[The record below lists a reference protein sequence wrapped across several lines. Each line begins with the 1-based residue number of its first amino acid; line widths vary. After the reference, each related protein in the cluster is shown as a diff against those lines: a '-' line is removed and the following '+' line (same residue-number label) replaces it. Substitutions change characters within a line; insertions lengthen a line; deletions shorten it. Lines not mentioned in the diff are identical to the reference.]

1 MATKMQRKAN
11 GEGSLRLRSNGTY
24 EYRLTYYDIYGN
36 RKAKSFYGQSDVVC
50 YEKAEKFIDTLE
62 KEKLGI
68 DITATIP
75 DIVKNKCKQD
85 FDMNYVGEQG
95 YSRNLHT
102 ISIIEKSSIGQIP
115 ITEVSAP
122 LIDMFLRTL
131 TGYSNSIISKVYRHL
146 RLAFREAYN
155 KGIIEKNIFEMA
167 NIRCPKSIKKTK
179 KVTGLTKD
187 EQKRFVDYLEQY
199 DAPHGRNEY
208 KAQLLISLYSGM
220 RMGEVNALRADNI
233 DFKHG
238 VIHVSSTISRGLD
251 YRAFIKD
258 GTKTNAGI
266 RDIPIMNNL
275 KPILKK
281 AIEDAPEN
289 EYGLLFYDNEHD
301 KLITTCQVN
310 EFFKRTCIKCDIPLR
325 GQHSLRHTFATRCIE
340 ANIPAVV
347 LKNWLGH
354 TDIHVT
360 LDTYAD
366 VFSNM
371 HNESILKLDS
381 YINNLSTV
389 S

>member
-1 MATKMQRKAN
+1 MASKMQRNAN

-24 EYRLTYYDIYGN
+24 EYRLSYYDVYGN

-50 YEKAEKFIDTLE
+50 YNKAEQFLEALE

-68 DITATIP
+68 DVTATIP

-85 FDMNYVGEQG
+85 FEMNYVGEQG

-102 ISIIEKSSIGQIP
+102 ISIIEKSSLGQIP
-115 ITEVSAP
+115 IIEVSAP

-131 TGYSNSIISKVYRHL
+131 TSYSNSIISKVYRHI
-146 RLAFREAYN
+146 RLAYKEAYN
-155 KGIIEKNIFEMA
+155 KGIIEKNIFEIA
-167 NIRCPKSIKKTK
+167 NIRCPKSSKKTK
-179 KVTGLTKD
+179 KVTGLTRD
-187 EQKRFVDYLEQY
+187 EQKRFVEYLEHY
-199 DAPHGRNEY
+199 EAPNGRNVY
-208 KAQLLISLYSGM
+208 IAQLLISLYSGM
-220 RMGEVNALRADNI
+220 RMGEVNALKAENI
-233 DFKHG
+233 DFTHG
-238 VIHVSSTISRGLD
+238 VIHVRSTISRGLD

-266 RDIPIMNNL
+266 RDIPIMDNL
-275 KPILKK
+275 KPVLEK

-289 EYGLLFYDNEHD
+289 EYGLLFYDDEHD
-301 KLITTCQVN
+301 KLITTSQVN
-310 EFFKRTCIKCDIPLR
+310 EFFKRSCIKCNIPMR

-371 HNESILKLDS
+371 HNESIMKLDN
-381 YINNLSTV
+381 YINAIS
-389 S
+389 

>member
-24 EYRLTYYDIYGN
+24 EYRLTYYDVYGK

-50 YEKAEKFIDTLE
+50 YEKAEKFIDALE

-68 DITATIP
+68 DVTATIP

-122 LIDMFLRTL
+122 LIDMFLITL
-131 TGYSNSIISKVYRHL
+131 TDYSNSIISKVYRHL

-167 NIRCPKSIKKTK
+167 NIRCPKSCKKTK

-199 DAPHGRNEY
+199 EAPHGRNEY

-220 RMGEVNALRADNI
+220 RMGEVNALRSENI

-266 RDIPIMNNL
+266 RDIPIMDNL
-275 KPILKK
+275 KPILEK

-289 EYGLLFYDNEHD
+289 EYGLLFYDDEHD

-310 EFFKRTCIKCDIPLR
+310 EFFKRTCIKCGIPLR

-371 HNESILKLDS
+371 HNESIAKLDN
-381 YINNLSTV
+381 YINAIA
-389 S
+389 